1 MKEKVG
7 SEEEDRKGGMEL
19 WRETTAGKEASVGGG
34 GGRTAATG
42 ETIKRVEKWWMAQN
56 RR

>member
-42 ETIKRVEKWWMAQN
+42 ETIKRGEKWWTAQN